1 VGKYILK
8 RILAILVV
16 LWAVATLTY
25 FTVHVTPGDTAT
37 AIIIERDGTEAV
49 NEETL
54 NFIRTK
60 FDLTRPISV
69 QYLEWLGNV
78 VQGDFGV
85 SYRYNLPVQEMLSI
99 RLPNTLRL
107 GGTACLI
114 SLIIALPLGI
124 LSALKHNKLLDHLSR
139 IFTLVLSSFP
149 GFWLAIMGIVLF
161 SIKLNWLP
169 TSGMNT
175 PSSIILPALTLS
187 VGMTAATTRM
197 MRSSTLDV
205 LNQDYMI
212 VARSKGL
219 SKSRTIVS
227 HGFRNAI
234 PPIITIVGL
243 QIGHILGGTVI
254 IENIFAWP
262 GIGDLFINAVNSK
275 DTPMIEGCVILIS
288 FGYAFINLIVD
299 IIYACIDP
307 RVKYTNGGN
316 G

>member
-1 VGKYILK
+1 MGKYIIK
-8 RILAILVV
+8 RVLAILIV

-37 AIIIERDGTEAV
+37 AIIIERYGTEAV
-49 NEETL
+49 NETSL
-54 NFIRTK
+54 NEVRQK
-60 FDLTRPISV
+60 FDLSRPV
-69 QYLEWLGNV
+69 YLQYFEWLRNIVTGN
-78 VQGDFGV
+78 FGT
-85 SYRYNLPVQEMLSI
+85 SYKYNMPVEQMLKI

-114 SLIIALPLGI
+114 SLLIALPLGV
-124 LSALKHNKLLDHLSR
+124 LSALKHNRLLDHLTR
-139 IFTLVLSSFP
+139 IFTLLLSSFP

-161 SIKLNWLP
+161 SIKLNLLP

-197 MRSSTLDV
+197 LRSSMLDV

-243 QIGHILGGTVI
+243 QIGHILGGAVI

-299 IIYACIDP
+299 IIYALIDP

-316 G
+316 

>member
-1 VGKYILK
+1 VGKYIIK
-8 RILAILVV
+8 RVLAILIV

-37 AIIIERDGTEAV
+37 AIIIERYGTEAV
-49 NEETL
+49 NEESL
-54 NFIRTK
+54 NEVREK
-60 FDLTRPISV
+60 FDLSRPVFV
-69 QYLEWLGNV
+69 QYLEWLGDIVAGNFGTSYKYNV
-78 VQGDFGV
+78 
-85 SYRYNLPVQEMLSI
+85 PVKEMLSV

-114 SLIIALPLGI
+114 SLLIALPLGV

-139 IFTLVLSSFP
+139 IFTLVLASFP

-161 SIKLNWLP
+161 SIKLNLLP
-169 TSGMNT
+169 TSGMNSA
-175 PSSIILPALTLS
+175 SSIILPALTLS

-197 MRSSTLDV
+197 LRSSMLDV

-219 SKSRTIVS
+219 RKSKTIVS
-227 HGFRNAI
+227 HAFRNAI

-243 QIGHILGGTVI
+243 QIGHILGGAVI
-254 IENIFAWP
+254 IESIFAWP
-262 GIGDLFINAVNSK
+262 GIGDLFICAVNAK
-275 DTPMIEGCVILIS
+275 DVPMIEGCVILIS

-316 G
+316 

>member
-1 VGKYILK
+1 M
-8 RILAILVV
+8 LAILLV

-37 AIIIERDGTEAV
+37 AVIIERDGIEAV

-60 FDLTRPISV
+60 FDLNRPIFV

-78 VQGDFGV
+78 FRGNFGI
-85 SYRYNLPVQEMLSI
+85 SYKYNVPVKEMLAI
-99 RLPNTLRL
+99 RLPNTLKL

-114 SLIIALPLGI
+114 SLLIALPLGI
-124 LSALKHNKLLDHLSR
+124 LSALSHNKLLDHLSR
-139 IFTLVLSSFP
+139 IITLFLSSFP

-161 SIKLNWLP
+161 SIQLGWLP
-169 TSGMNT
+169 TSGMNA
-175 PSSIILPALTLS
+175 PLSMILPALTLS

-197 MRSSTLDV
+197 LRSSMLDV
-205 LNQDYMI
+205 LGQDYML

-219 SKSRTIVS
+219 SRKSVILR

-243 QIGHILGGTVI
+243 QIGHILGGAVV

-262 GIGDLFINAVNSK
+262 GIGDLFINAINSK
-275 DTPMIEGCVILIS
+275 DLPMIEGCVILIS

-299 IIYACIDP
+299 ILYACIDP
-307 RVKYTNGGN
+307 RVKYTGRA
-316 G
+316 

>member
-1 VGKYILK
+1 MGKYVLK
-8 RILAILVV
+8 RVLAILVV

-37 AIIIERDGTEAV
+37 AIIIERDGAEAV

-78 VQGDFGV
+78 IQGDFGV
-85 SYRYNLPVQEMLSI
+85 SYRYNMPVKEMLSI

-114 SLIIALPLGI
+114 SLLIALPLGV

-139 IFTLVLSSFP
+139 IITLVLSSFP

-197 MRSSTLDV
+197 LRSSMLDV
-205 LNQDYMI
+205 LNQDYMV

-227 HGFRNAI
+227 HGFRNSI

-243 QIGHILGGTVI
+243 QIGHILGGAVI
-254 IENIFAWP
+254 IESIFAWP

-307 RVKYTNGGN
+307 RVKYINGGN
-316 G
+316 